1 MKKKAIDERIEAL
14 SIETIQASRIA
25 IPHSE
30 QLTHLQF
37 RRFAGCPMCNLHI
50 RSFIQRHAEIAAQGI
65 SEVAVF
71 HSTKE
76 SMLAHHAN
84 APFALIADPKKSLYA
99 QFGVEAS
106 LASVLHPRS
115 WLPAMRG
122 LLKHGASLPE
132 HGESPLGLP
141 ADFLIGRDGRI
152 LACKYGEHAY
162 DQWSVDELL
171 KLANEAQ
178 NQLHPNRKKEDE
190 TR

>member
-1 MKKKAIDERIEAL
+1 MKKKSIGERIEAL

-50 RSFIQRHAEIAAQGI
+50 RSFMQRHEEITALGVL
-65 SEVAVF
+65 EVAVF
-71 HSTKE
+71 HSSKE
-76 SMLAHHAN
+76 SMLAHHAHT
-84 APFALIADPKKSLYA
+84 PFALIADPTKSLYA
-99 QFGVEAS
+99 EFGVEAS
-106 LASVLHPRS
+106 LLSVLHPRS

-122 LLKHGASLPE
+122 LLKHGASPPE

-141 ADFLIGRDGRI
+141 ADFLIAQDGRI

-171 KLANEAQ
+171 KLASEAQ
-178 NQLHPNRKKEDE
+178 SPSPFASEKR
-190 TR
+190 R